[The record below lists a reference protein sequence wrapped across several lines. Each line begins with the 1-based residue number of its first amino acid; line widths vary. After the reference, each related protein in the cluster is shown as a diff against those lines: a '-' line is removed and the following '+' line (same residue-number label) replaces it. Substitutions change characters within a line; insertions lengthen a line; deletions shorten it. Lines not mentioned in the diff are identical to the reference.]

1 MSNVKVLVFC
11 ALTLAVALGACV
23 ALGRVVMVPEARVQ
37 AAAIPQPVEAFQR
50 PIDVGGG
57 LGRVPVSRMMQYFVA
72 HPPRA
77 AAGGAP
83 ALPVQHFGG
92 C

>member
-1 MSNVKVLVFC
+1 MNNVKVLVFC
-11 ALTLAVALGACV
+11 ALTLAAALAACFG
-23 ALGRVVMVPEARVQ
+23 LGHAVMVPEARVQ

-50 PIDVGGG
+50 PIDVGAG
-57 LGRVPVSRMMQYFVA
+57 LGRVPVSRLMEYFVA
-72 HPPRA
+72 HPPQ
-77 AAGGAP
+77 AGGGQAP